1 MRQIYFRPGYA
12 SNATERL
19 NAPLDASVGCGKRS
33 PFRLFSL
40 APSSNTDDGS
50 RPMVAFMLI
59 GRQYSQSRFTAHSSS
74 FKRQQYSQAAG
85 LCAVIR
91 VVTRCNCQLAAD
103 TRPSCVYTSISHV
116 RVDLVSQVRQ
126 LVVGRTASLRFVCE
140 RLDSGSP
147 APPSIQYL
155 LITYCNVCRQL
166 SRHAASRPSSSQTA
180 LCTVPRSHVR
190 PYVCVSAPFVHQSA
204 LVTAE

>member
-91 VVTRCNCQLAAD
+91 VVTRCNC
-103 TRPSCVYTSISHV
+103 
-116 RVDLVSQVRQ
+116 
-126 LVVGRTASLRFVCE
+126 
-140 RLDSGSP
+140 
-147 APPSIQYL
+147 
-155 LITYCNVCRQL
+155 
-166 SRHAASRPSSSQTA
+166 
-180 LCTVPRSHVR
+180 
-190 PYVCVSAPFVHQSA
+190 
-204 LVTAE
+204 